1 MSHNDEAE
9 SNSENEADDEAE
21 SDTDDKDV
29 KSRKLNAKHKEI
41 KGDKKKKGKD
51 RKETAQPCGSFIGSC
66 VSDIIKVTFEEKYDE
81 KVLEAKSKSKQSLQG
96 SVKSLSVA
104 DEKREVLGTKQ
115 SQVCTDSLGD
125 DSKKKDT
132 LRSKQSLRRSHES
145 LRQDSQ
151 DDDSKKKGIVKSKH
165 SSRRSYESLGH
176 ESQDDDS
183 EEEEMIKSKHSLKR
197 SHASLRHESQD
208 GSEKKEMIQSKHS
221 LQRSHASLRHE
232 SQDGSEKKEIIRSKH
247 GLQRSHASLRHESQD
262 DSEKKE
268 IIKSQH
274 SLRRS
279 GAFLLHESL
288 DGGEDNKELIEYKS
302 SVLVCEASQDGEFSQ
317 IESTRSF
324 SEIDEY
330 ASDTSDHNGYDSIT
344 EADIGILEIQG
355 SNESLS
361 EGDDNKESSH
371 TLRGGI
377 SSVSEVKSKTKSKQ
391 SVQACDSA
399 QGDATN
405 KTESKLTIE
414 GSSDSSS
421 DTDSDSL
428 ESKQS
433 VILCKAYK
441 GDVTVRNALE
451 HKLILRSDSSSES
464 DDNEESSH
472 TLRAVSNSVSDE
484 KSNTVSEI
492 KPSAPEWEDSQG
504 DFTYR
509 NESKR
514 CLGAGA
520 HYLIDSDSSSKC
532 ALHRVQGCIQCVG
545 GGLTYLNAN
554 KPYVGA
560 PKNSLGDPDS
570 SSDCALRSYRG
581 YDHSLGDAIH
591 KREYLQHT
599 LRATKHYPKNKPE
612 IKKTPQPSSDNDD
625 DKECSGIKHLIKY
638 VTQIVVAEIVR
649 GAKEDSG
656 ADDVDELS
664 KKISSSVIDEVVE
677 ATVKNL
683 NFDKITDETMDAL
696 KKIVSANVLL
706 EKVISMS
713 AIRAVGAMDATEEEL
728 DIMRYKFF
736 KSELLQKRKKQKVD
750 TEALLDAPGFAARIY
765 DDKLTYCVADFIIN
779 DIIENLID
787 DTSEHLTAYVAEY
800 ITEDIL
806 DELSA
811 AYSEYL
817 KKSNGTNDS
826 TSEDDTPSSSVSAS
840 DISQS
845 TPRASDSVIWKQ
857 FIDYDD
863 SCSYGL
869 PVPRVYERSIFT
881 YVDFIDNPNYILT
894 VPNKP
899 SYEKMMTD
907 RVNFN
912 LEPNNFV
919 KVGGRWFECISN
931 LLRLHSAWFAHKKWD
946 VEVFE
951 ISVSDVSPSA
961 FELIYEW
968 MRFRTPITLFN
979 AVKVLQASRFLEID
993 ILKKDCFKLI
1003 SQSYVREK
1011 IGFKLFLDAEQKP
1024 LLGDVRDILLD
1035 RVRSYFLPLVGS
1047 DKFKDLKLRHLL
1059 SLLNRDTIGVNC
1071 EAEVFFSA
1079 LRWLS
1084 KSEKRLK
1091 HLETVMRCVRF
1102 PFLPMPMLFSLRN
1115 MGMEAEKKPFGTTE
1129 RVLQEFQS
1137 NPDMRQWIL
1146 DTMTYISLHFQSE
1159 NDGENIKR
1167 EHKEYKVFRP
1177 RNWMYHP
1184 RCPYHLQRIKY
1195 PYQHSFTEDD
1205 FDKFV
1210 HTVQLEWLGDYPP
1223 PGDMQS
1229 VEFDRITVYAPKL
1242 RPD

>member
-9 SNSENEADDEAE
+9 SISENEADDEAE
-21 SDTDDKDV
+21 SDTDTVKDV
-29 KSRKLNAKHKEI
+29 KSRKPNTKHKGI

-51 RKETAQPCGSFIGSC
+51 SKETAQPGGSFIGSC
-66 VSDIIKVTFEEKYDE
+66 VSDIITVTFEKKYDE

-104 DEKREVLGTKQ
+104 DEKIEVLGTKQ
-115 SQVCTDSLGD
+115 SQVRTDSLGD

-132 LRSKQSLRRSHES
+132 LRSKHSLRRSHES

-151 DDDSKKKGIVKSKH
+151 DDDSKKKGIIKSKH
-165 SSRRSYESLGH
+165 SFRRSHESLAH

-183 EEEEMIKSKHSLKR
+183 EEKEMIKSEHSLKR
-197 SHASLRHESQD
+197 SHASLRHKSQD
-208 GSEKKEMIQSKHS
+208 DSEKKEMIQSKHS
-221 LQRSHASLRHE
+221 LQRSHS
-232 SQDGSEKKEIIRSKH
+232 
-247 GLQRSHASLRHESQD
+247 SLRHESQD
-262 DSEKKE
+262 DPEKKE
-268 IIKSQH
+268 IIKSKH

-279 GAFLLHESL
+279 GASLRHESL
-288 DGGEDNKELIEYKS
+288 DGGEDNKELIKYKPS
-302 SVLVCEASQDGEFSQ
+302 ALVCEASQDGEFSQ

-361 EGDDNKESSH
+361 ESDDNKESSH

-414 GSSDSSS
+414 ASSDSSS

-451 HKLILRSDSSSES
+451 HKLILQSDSSSES

-484 KSNTVSEI
+484 KSKTVSEI
-492 KPSAPEWEDSQG
+492 KPSAPEWEESQA

-509 NESKR
+509 NETNR

-520 HYLIDSDSSSKC
+520 HYLTDSDSSSKC
-532 ALHRVQGCIQCVG
+532 ASHRAQRRNHCVC
-545 GGLTYLNAN
+545 GLTYLNAN
-554 KPYVGA
+554 KPYAGA
-560 PKNSLGDPDS
+560 PKNSLGNDS

-599 LRATKHYPKNKPE
+599 LRATKHYPKHQPE

-713 AIRAVGAMDATEEEL
+713 AIRAIGAMDATEEEL

-736 KSELLQKRKKQKVD
+736 KSEFLQKKRKQKVD

-817 KKSNGTNDS
+817 KKSNDTNDS
-826 TSEDDTPSSSVSAS
+826 TSEDDTPSSSVSTS

-845 TPRASDSVIWKQ
+845 TPRARDSVIWKQ

-899 SYEKMMTD
+899 SYEKLIVD

-912 LEPNNFV
+912 LKPNNFI
-919 KVGGRWFECISN
+919 KVGDRWFECISN
-931 LLRLHSAWFAHKKWD
+931 LLRLHSAWFANKKWD

-979 AVKVLQASRFLEID
+979 AIKVLQASRFLEID
-993 ILKKDCFKLI
+993 ILKKECFKLI

-1024 LLGDVRDILLD
+1024 LLKDVRDILLD

-1047 DKFKDLKLRHLL
+1047 DKFKDLKIRHLL
-1059 SLLNRDTIGVNC
+1059 SLLKRDTIGVNC
-1071 EAEVFFSA
+1071 EAEVFFAA

-1091 HLETVMRCVRF
+1091 YLETVMRCVRF
-1102 PFLPMPMLFSLRN
+1102 PFLPMPLLFSLRN

-1129 RVLQEFQS
+1129 RVLQEFQA
-1137 NPDMRQWIL
+1137 NPELRQWIL
-1146 DTMTYISLHFQSE
+1146 DTMTCISLHVQSQ
-1159 NDGENIKR
+1159 NDGENINRDVEENK
-1167 EHKEYKVFRP
+1167 YFRT

-1229 VEFDRITVYAPKL
+1229 VEFDSILVYAPKL
-1242 RPD
+1242 RLD